1 MAAAVKPIATP
12 MGTRC
17 SEAGMTDATVAASG
31 EAGWRSR
38 LAKVAAESMNKPRQN
53 ASIAYSG
60 Q

>member
-1 MAAAVKPIATP
+1 
-12 MGTRC
+12 
-17 SEAGMTDATVAASG
+17 MTDATVAASG

-38 LAKVAAESMNKPRQN
+38 LANVAADSMNKPRQN